1 MSAVPGEEAAT
12 GPRGQSKAGTR
23 GRRPR
28 PRGLW
33 SPDAQHAPAGTPRG
47 LLGDGGQ
54 RRGRPPSASPDVLDP
69 RDGRLS
75 RTSSRTKPAL
85 RVRRGPVTESRRPP
99 SSRPGCSPCGG
110 RWPGTLGPA
119 GGGAGGG
126 GSSLGPALPGCLL
139 WVSFHCHLTSVYN
152 ILSGHTR
159 TRKETESSD
168 SHCGGSGRSP
178 RLHLFLPGVR
188 VPRLCLHSCVHTQP
202 AVKGQ
207 RPGCRAS
214 AGLADPVRSRREG
227 GERGP
232 WSVGSVCGCAVCLS
246 CVWSPCGVCVWG
258 LCVVCVYMC
267 AVSVRCVHPRVV
279 SVHRVHPR
287 AVSVCCACTCT
298 CLPCSA
304 YGQETQRGGLSS
316 GSRGAES
323 ASPPGRVPSSAA
335 SVRAPGALQPEAAAP
350 C

>member
-1 MSAVPGEEAAT
+1 MDTPERERKPKAAT
-12 GPRGQSKAGTR
+12 ATVV
-23 GRRPR
+23 
-28 PRGLW
+28 
-33 SPDAQHAPAGTPRG
+33 AQEGHPGCTF
-47 LLGDGGQ
+47 
-54 RRGRPPSASPDVLDP
+54 
-69 RDGRLS
+69 
-75 RTSSRTKPAL
+75 SSR
-85 RVRRGPVTESRRPP
+85 
-99 SSRPGCSPCGG
+99 
-110 RWPGTLGPA
+110 
-119 GGGAGGG
+119 
-126 GSSLGPALPGCLL
+126 
-139 WVSFHCHLTSVYN
+139 
-152 ILSGHTR
+152 
-159 TRKETESSD
+159 
-168 SHCGGSGRSP
+168 
-178 RLHLFLPGVR
+178 GVR

-214 AGLADPVRSRREG
+214 AGLAGPVCSRRDG

-232 WSVGSVCGCAVCLS
+232 WSVGSVCGCDVCLS
-246 CVWSPCGVCVWG
+246 CVWSPCGVCVGG

-267 AVSVRCVHPRVV
+267 AVSVRC
-279 SVHRVHPR
+279 VHPR